1 MGTMNKAS
9 SQSQSCWPLPFSYD
23 RMDASEA
30 AVLRLLRGEF
40 PDPTKA
46 LEAEKL
52 LSVILYHRVHPSIRD
67 FLSQQS
73 ASLPPWASELE
84 QRLLECRLLETRTW
98 NKKEALALRIADAF
112 AARGIDGL
120 FVKGYALAKG
130 IYPDPLERAF
140 GDIDIWVA
148 PAEFDSASEALRSIG
163 FRAQPLYRWSDP
175 VEQTFLEEVKK
186 DAAGQD
192 DSPVEVDLHWA
203 FTGRHGLQ
211 RFVRLDMVA
220 IRARGKR
227 LQPGMRFATVEDEL
241 VLEACHLVRSS
252 FCPLSAYVDLRQLI
266 TKSPDWEVVSREAD
280 RAGVSTAI
288 HAGLTM
294 SAALLDYELP
304 ESVVSNRSW
313 AFWQRA
319 LLLPRLAP
327 EKIVRRDRLHEF
339 GARFALKL
347 LCQDRAALVLKS
359 LALAPI
365 GIAAKLTRGM
375 KRRATFPQ

>member
-1 MGTMNKAS
+1 MEPMVQTAS
-9 SQSQSCWPLPFSYD
+9 HSQSRWPLPILYD

-30 AVLRLLRGEF
+30 AVLRLLRGEI
-40 PDPTKA
+40 PDTTRA
-46 LEAEKL
+46 LDSENL
-52 LSVILYHRVHPSIRD
+52 LSLILYHRVHPSIRD

-73 ASLPPWASELE
+73 TPSAPWASELE

-98 NKKEALALRIADAF
+98 NRKEAQAQRIGEAF
-112 AARGIDGL
+112 ASRGVDGL

-130 IYPDPLERAF
+130 IYPDPLQRAF

-148 PAEFDSASEALRSIG
+148 PAEFTSASEALQSIG
-163 FRAQPLYRWSDP
+163 FRAQPLSRWSDP
-175 VEQTFLEEVKK
+175 VEQTFLEEIKK
-186 DAAGQD
+186 GAAGQG

-211 RFVRLDMVA
+211 RFIRLDMAA
-220 IRARGKR
+220 IRERGKR

-266 TKSPDWEVVSREAD
+266 TKSPDWQMVSREAD
-280 RAGVSTAI
+280 RAGVSTAL

-294 SAALLDYELP
+294 SAALLGYELP
-304 ESVVSNRSW
+304 QSVVSNRSW